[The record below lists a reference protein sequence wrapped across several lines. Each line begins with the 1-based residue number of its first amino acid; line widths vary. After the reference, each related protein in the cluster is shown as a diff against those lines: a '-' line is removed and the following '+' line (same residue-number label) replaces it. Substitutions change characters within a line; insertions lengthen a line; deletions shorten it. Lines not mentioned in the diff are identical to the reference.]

1 MKALVLSRFSLGEL
15 YSKLKK
21 AGIKKFVDYYRI
33 NPSWKDTEDVI
44 NVMKKQ
50 KCNTIVTVCNFY
62 LALKVMSELALKQ
75 AFVVIPK
82 RTFGAEILKADIY
95 IIESEKV
102 KLTVYES

>member
-1 MKALVLSRFSLGEL
+1 MKALVLSRFSLGGL
-15 YSKLKK
+15 YSRLRRK
-21 AGIKKFVDYYRI
+21 GITKFVDYYSLK
-33 NPSWKDTEDVI
+33 PSWKSEKDVI
-44 NVMKKQ
+44 SVMKKQ

-75 AFVVIPK
+75 VFIIMPK

-102 KLTVYES
+102 EIKKYEG